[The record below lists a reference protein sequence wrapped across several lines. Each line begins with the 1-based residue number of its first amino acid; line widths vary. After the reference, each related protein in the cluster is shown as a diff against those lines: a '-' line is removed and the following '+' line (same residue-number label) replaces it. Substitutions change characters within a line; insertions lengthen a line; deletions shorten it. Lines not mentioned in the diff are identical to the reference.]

1 MDWDDSEPQKTAKAA
16 AVGDRLDDL
25 SIEDLKQR
33 ISEMRNEI
41 ARLEVEIKA
50 RQVQKDAASSIFKS

>member
-1 MDWDDSEPQKTAKAA
+1 MDWDDIEPRKTNAPAA
-16 AVGDRLDDL
+16 IGDNLDGL

-41 ARLEVEIKA
+41 ARIEAEIKA
-50 RQVQKDAASSIFKS
+50 RQAHKDIAGSVFKS